1 MSVSLFKNSSIVT
14 GSIIISSISV
24 YIFQIITARVL
35 GPEDY
40 GIFGALMALLVIFT
54 LPTGAISP
62 AVTKFVSKLNAKE
75 DFNAIGLLR
84 KKLIKDVLIFGSIF
98 LIIIILLSK
107 NIANL
112 LKIKE
117 NIPIIIIGI
126 TMIFS
131 MLLAINKGI
140 IQGMKRFKVYSLNFI
155 IESFSRLFL
164 LIALLFLG
172 FRVNGAILSYGVAY
186 FIAFLCIFP
195 YIKKTKVKDIY
206 EIKTKKIYRFIL
218 IVLITNIFIQLI
230 INLPTLFVKYFYS
243 SELTGYWTAALN
255 LARITLFFVTGISF
269 VMFPEVAEKE
279 RKDESKKIFRSA
291 LYLALGT
298 SIFMAFLFYLVPN
311 LFIILLYGKEFL
323 KAGEILRWMGI
334 AMIGIS
340 ILHLYINY
348 RLARIE

>member
-1 MSVSLFKNSSIVT
+1 
-14 GSIIISSISV
+14 
-24 YIFQIITARVL
+24 
-35 GPEDY
+35 
-40 GIFGALMALLVIFT
+40 
-54 LPTGAISP
+54 
-62 AVTKFVSKLNAKE
+62 
-75 DFNAIGLLR
+75 
-84 KKLIKDVLIFGSIF
+84 
-98 LIIIILLSK
+98 
-107 NIANL
+107 
-112 LKIKE
+112 
-117 NIPIIIIGI
+117 
-126 TMIFS
+126 
-131 MLLAINKGI
+131 
-140 IQGMKRFKVYSLNFI
+140 MKRFKVYSLNFI